1 MEPFLISLIIAAT
14 PVLLAGVGELVA
26 ERSGVL
32 NLGVEGM
39 MLMGAV
45 TAFAVSFTLG
55 GPADLVANPDYEPLL
70 PRWAVVPAAI
80 ISGAVAGALMALIFC
95 FVSLSLLA
103 NQAATGLALTIFGIG
118 ASGLIGQG
126 FVGQALQPLPKL
138 DIPYVS
144 DSTAF
149 GRIFLNH
156 DFMVYLAIL
165 SVACVAWFLARSR
178 AGLSLRAVGDNHDS
192 AHALGLS
199 VIRTRYLATIF
210 GGAMA
215 GMGGAYLSISY
226 TPMWGENMTAGR
238 GWIALALVVF
248 ATWKPWRL
256 VMGAYL
262 FAAID
267 IMRFYAGSV
276 DAWLCGI
283 VPVLCSGPDDEQFM
297 TLLPSQ
303 FLAMAPYI
311 ATIVA
316 LVIISRDVNL
326 TKANAPACIGR
337 PFRAER

>member
-1 MEPFLISLIIAAT
+1 MEPFLYSMIIAAT
-14 PVLLAGVGELVA
+14 PFLFAGMGELIA

-45 TAFAVSFTLG
+45 VAFATAYGTGST
-55 GPADLVANPDYEPLL
+55 PL
-70 PRWAVVPAAI
+70 AI
-80 ISGAVAGALMALIFC
+80 IAGAVAGASMALIFC
-95 FVSLSLLA
+95 IVSLSLLA

-126 FVGQALQPLPKL
+126 FVGEALTPLAPL
-138 DIPYVS
+138 TIPWI
-144 DSTAF
+144 STETML

-156 DFMVYLAIL
+156 DPLVYLAL
-165 SVACVAWFLARSR
+165 MLAGGCAWFLTKTR
-178 AGLSLRAVGDNHDS
+178 AGLSLRAVGDSQDS

-199 VIRTRYLATIF
+199 VIGIRYMATLF

-215 GMGGAYLSISY
+215 GLGGAYLSLVY

-248 ATWKPWRL
+248 ATWRPWRL
-256 VMGAYL
+256 VGGAYL
-262 FAAID
+262 FALVTQLQ
-267 IMRFYAGSV
+267 FYGQ
-276 DAWLCGI
+276 DWG
-283 VPVLCSGPDDEQFM
+283 
-297 TLLPSQ
+297 LPIASQ
-303 FLAMAPYI
+303 FLAMAPYV

-316 LVIISRDVNL
+316 LVIISRDIAL